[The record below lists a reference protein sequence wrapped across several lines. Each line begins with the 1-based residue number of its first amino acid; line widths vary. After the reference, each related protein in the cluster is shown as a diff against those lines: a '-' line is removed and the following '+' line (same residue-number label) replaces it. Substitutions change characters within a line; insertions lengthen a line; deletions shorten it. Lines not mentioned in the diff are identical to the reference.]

1 MGKQVR
7 VDVLV
12 ELPATREGTSILL
25 CRAKDVFLLPGTTLN
40 LSRSNRKV
48 AINPLSPNRDRWR
61 LA

>member
-25 CRAKDVFLLPGTTLN
+25 CRAKDVFLLPGTIAD

-48 AINPLSPNRDRWR
+48 AINPLSPN
-61 LA
+61 